1 VYISPLAGVV
11 GSLGISHHQYADDT
25 QIYIAATKE
34 DLSSR
39 IGLLEQCTNRVHS
52 WLLQNGLQLNPL
64 KSEAIHFTTSRGR
77 QRADDVTS
85 VTVSDATI
93 KTATTVKSLGVT
105 LDSHLTFDQHVT
117 SVCKSCHFHVRAL
130 RHVRASLPY
139 DVAKTVACSIVGSR
153 LDYCNS
159 LFVGMSTSNFAKLQ
173 LVQNSLARAVL
184 KRTRF
189 ASATS
194 ALVELHWLPV
204 EYRVNFKLS
213 TLTFNVLNTGRPEYL
228 RELLNDYKPA
238 RTLRSSSKELLSVD
252 RTRTVMSTRSFQH
265 SAATTW
271 NSLPL
276 EIRNC
281 QTLAT
286 FKRRL
291 KTYLFNLAYST

>member
-1 VYISPLAGVV
+1 
-11 GSLGISHHQYADDT
+11 
-25 QIYIAATKE
+25 
-34 DLSSR
+34 
-39 IGLLEQCTNRVHS
+39 
-52 WLLQNGLQLNPL
+52 
-64 KSEAIHFTTSRGR
+64 
-77 QRADDVTS
+77 
-85 VTVSDATI
+85 
-93 KTATTVKSLGVT
+93 
-105 LDSHLTFDQHVT
+105 
-117 SVCKSCHFHVRAL
+117 
-130 RHVRASLPY
+130 
-139 DVAKTVACSIVGSR
+139 
-153 LDYCNS
+153 
-159 LFVGMSTSNFAKLQ
+159 M
-173 LVQNSLARAVL
+173 QNSLARSVL

-213 TLTFNVLNTGRPEYL
+213 TLTFNLLNTGRPEYL